1 MQPDPWS
8 IEFLVCFV
16 ADDSSRCARTESER
30 TRQKIQEGVRTRI
43 YSRIIILPVIAWDSL
58 KELTILR
65 NSTEDMAQVPLIGT
79 EENGSTESS
88 IRNMVIL
95 EVKKI
100 KKKKNKRKKFPIPF
114 TVSWIVWIE
123 WRMNSAYSHFL
134 RLRILLSTFYRSTF
148 LIVYQMAFWFEL
160 HKLR

>member
-16 ADDSSRCARTESER
+16 ADDSSRCARTEFER
-30 TRQKIQEGVRTRI
+30 TRQKIQEGVRIRI

-65 NSTEDMAQVPLIGT
+65 NSTEDMAQVPLIRT
-79 EENGSTESS
+79 EGNGSTESS

-95 EVKKI
+95 EVKK
-100 KKKKNKRKKFPIPF
+100 KKKDKKRIKRKSSPYL
-114 TVSWIVWIE
+114 SWFHELCVLNDVWIA
-123 WRMNSAYSHFL
+123 RIHIFYAYVSFYQHL
-134 RLRILLSTFYRSTF
+134 IDLLF
-148 LIVYQMAFWFEL
+148 
-160 HKLR
+160 

>member
-1 MQPDPWS
+1 M
-8 IEFLVCFV
+8 CFV

-100 KKKKNKRKKFPIPF
+100 KKKK
-114 TVSWIVWIE
+114 
-123 WRMNSAYSHFL
+123 
-134 RLRILLSTFYRSTF
+134 RIKGKSSPYLSRFH
-148 LIVYQMAFWFEL
+148 EL
-160 HKLR
+160 CELNDV

>member
-30 TRQKIQEGVRTRI
+30 TRQKIQEGVRSRI

-100 KKKKNKRKKFPIPF
+100 KKKKKNKRKKFPIPF

-123 WRMNSAYSHFL
+123 WRMNSGVFTFSTLTYPFINILSIYFSN
-134 RLRILLSTFYRSTF
+134 RLSNGIL
-148 LIVYQMAFWFEL
+148 IWIA
-160 HKLR
+160 